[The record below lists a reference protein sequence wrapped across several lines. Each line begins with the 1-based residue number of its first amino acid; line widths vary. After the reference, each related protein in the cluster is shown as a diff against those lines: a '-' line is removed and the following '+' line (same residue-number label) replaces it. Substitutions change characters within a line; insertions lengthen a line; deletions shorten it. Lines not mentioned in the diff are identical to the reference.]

1 MWALSRFAIP
11 MEIFITTDWYH
22 YESILETA
30 SERLGI
36 CIRRQSCLFHM
47 WKDLARRI
55 SDAGKEEKLDI
66 AKRLVR
72 YMFSQTEANLK

>member
-1 MWALSRFAIP
+1 
-11 MEIFITTDWYH
+11 
-22 YESILETA
+22 
-30 SERLGI
+30 
-36 CIRRQSCLFHM
+36 M